1 MQTRMSSMARHLYFA
16 LGCFMVVLGAIGV
29 VLPLM
34 PTTIFLILAAAC
46 FARSSP
52 TWETWLLDHPRFGP
66 SLRGWR
72 DEGAISRPAKLMACV
87 GMSIGFAL
95 FYVGAHPDTWLLLSV
110 AGVMLASGIYVV
122 SRPQPDL
129 DRGQD
134 QSSGRE

>member
-1 MQTRMSSMARHLYFA
+1 VMGRHLFFG
-16 LGCFMVVLGAIGV
+16 LGCIMVALGAIGV

-52 TWETWLLDHPRFGP
+52 AWETWLLEHPRFGP

-72 DEGAISRPAKLMACV
+72 EEGAISRPAKAMACI

-95 FYVGAHPDTWLLLSV
+95 FCVGAHPDAWLLVSV
-110 AGVMLASGIYVV
+110 AAVMLASGIYVV
-122 SRPQPDL
+122 SRPLPDL
-129 DRGQD
+129 SRRPDARDG
-134 QSSGRE
+134 EE